1 MDDQARPFG
10 AEYGFGAYIHWP
22 YCARICPYCDFN
34 VYAAKDRDNSSL
46 LAAITTDIARHGE
59 RLSGHPNLTSIYF
72 GGGTPSLLSGAEIAQ
87 LIDACETA
95 FGVIPGAEI
104 TLEANPHM
112 VTPSLAGD
120 WRAAGVNRL
129 SLGVQSLQDEALTFL
144 GRDHSANDARIALDT
159 ALEVFSSVSIDL
171 IYARPDQHTD
181 DWVRELTE
189 ALALGAQ
196 HVSLYELTIEPATP
210 FGKAAAR
217 GTLVPMTDDTQADL
231 FELTHAIMS
240 DAGCSAYEI
249 SNFARAANFRSQH
262 NLTYWR
268 SGDWIGVGPGAH
280 GRLSIDGKRYAT
292 EAARRPNTY
301 MTATRSEPDSILP
314 DVPLSADETA
324 REILAMGLRTIDG
337 IASSRLEETREGLV
351 NHDRRLELQSD
362 GWLIESDNRLTLT
375 PAGRLLADK
384 IVAELLG

>member
-59 RLSGHPNLTSIYF
+59 RLAGHPNLTSIYF

-87 LIDACETA
+87 LIDACEAA
-95 FGVIPGAEI
+95 FGVTPGAEI
-104 TLEANPHM
+104 TMEANPHM
-112 VTPSLAGD
+112 VTPSLAGG

-144 GRDHSANDARIALDT
+144 GRDHSANDARMALDT

-324 REILAMGLRTIDG
+324 REMLAMGLRTIDG